1 MGVEALRRTLS
12 EYRLLALDTMVFSY
26 HMFNHPRYVPLTSV
40 VLEAIESG
48 KVAGLITTVTLAEV
62 LTVPA
67 QAGDRR
73 AMQDYELY
81 LTRFPNLRL
90 VPLDAALARETALV
104 RATSRLRIPDAV
116 QVAAARLAGADAIVT
131 NDHRWAGRVTGPA
144 LVMLDEYVEA
154 E

>member
-12 EYRLLALDTMVFSY
+12 GYRLLALDTMVFSY
-26 HMFNHPRYVPLTSV
+26 HLFNHPRYVPLTSV

>member
-1 MGVEALRRTLS
+1 MGVEELRRTIAG
-12 EYRLLALDTMVFSY
+12 YRLLALDTMVFSY
-26 HMFNHPRYVPLTSV
+26 HLFNHPRYAPLTSV
-40 VLEAIESG
+40 VLVAIESG
-48 KVAGLITTVTLAEV
+48 EVAGLITTVTLAEV

-90 VPLDAALARETALV
+90 VPLDVTLARETALV

-131 NDHRWAGRVTGPA
+131 NDRRWAGRVTGPA